1 MKNVGSKIT
10 NQVDEISISR
20 QEVIDN
26 KINEYL
32 MRRCDIQLH
41 DELEEQIDD
50 QMPCI
55 PVIRYLLRK
64 KIKHE
69 KR

>member
-1 MKNVGSKIT
+1 MKNVGPKIT
-10 NQVDEISISR
+10 NQVDEISITR

-55 PVIRYLLRK
+55 LVIRYLLRQK
-64 KIKHE
+64 
-69 KR
+69 